1 MHGKVFGFDF
11 QVPIETELDEI
22 LSRHGARCVLETLAD
37 RMELSASRWCLDTQ
51 MADLEC
57 TLPMIKT
64 MVHEKMDAVRNVR
77 KAAECLDIE
86 R

>member
-11 QVPIETELDEI
+11 HVPIETELDEI
-22 LSRHGARCVLETLAD
+22 LSKHGARCVLETLAD
-37 RMELSASRWCLDTQ
+37 RMELSASRWRAQ

>member
-1 MHGKVFGFDF
+1 MTQFFGFDF
-11 QVPIETELDEI
+11 GHQEPIETELDEI

-37 RMELSASRWCLDTQ
+37 RMELSASRWRTQ